1 MNRYSKKDKLENKLN
16 INKRHLIFAISL
28 GILLIISLIPYNMIF
43 TEADTSSDM
52 IQGMNLDLQNTVD
65 LGNNETIDVS
75 DESQKEI
82 NDATVNTVTNIVTNN
97 VSNEVKNETV
107 NEINNTVKSTDK
119 NIENIVTNTVN
130 NNVTNT
136 VTNTVKKDVV
146 DNKLENTVTKDSVI
160 ENTVS
165 LNKVTLNTPVTIEE
179 PIPLAETTL
188 TATLW
193 DTSQYAGGTGTAL
206 TETGV
211 EITGWEKET
220 SKYLQID
227 PGVPADGNSYSV
239 SVILPEEFYIVG
251 TEIALPAGY
260 KNVEFTKNEDIV
272 INDTTKIELNKY
284 SGTAKYTLNDMGVS
298 GTIQVEMGYDVRLWD
313 KQSGSS
319 ITANNVYP
327 IVVILTKTE
336 ANGTETE
343 VKRVC
348 VSKVTAGT
356 GSVNAMSMSAKIE
369 GESQVTSTPTVPK
382 DKKVTIFHGINDN
395 EGKSR
400 YKYYPLA
407 KMEITLP
414 YYTDS
419 VGTKHY
425 IPVDLSSITLGNI
438 ESTSYTVD
446 SSLLETSGKIIINI
460 VNGYWNTGNIFSI
473 VCGPLTDE
481 LLALDVN
488 DYRFQGGK
496 L

>member
-16 INKRHLIFAISL
+16 INKKHLIFAISL

-65 LGNNETIDVS
+65 LGNNETIEVR
-75 DESQKEI
+75 DERQKEI
-82 NDATVNTVTNIVTNN
+82 SDATVNTVTNIVTNN
-97 VSNEVKNETV
+97 VSNEVKNETI

-119 NIENIVTNTVN
+119 NIENI
-130 NNVTNT
+130 VTNT

-227 PGVPADGNSYSV
+227 PGVPADGNTYSV

-272 INDTTKIELNKY
+272 
-284 SGTAKYTLNDMGVS
+284 
-298 GTIQVEMGYDVRLWD
+298 R
-313 KQSGSS
+313 
-319 ITANNVYP
+319 
-327 IVVILTKTE
+327 
-336 ANGTETE
+336 NG
-343 VKRVC
+343 
-348 VSKVTAGT
+348 
-356 GSVNAMSMSAKIE
+356 I
-369 GESQVTSTPTVPK
+369 
-382 DKKVTIFHGINDN
+382 
-395 EGKSR
+395 
-400 YKYYPLA
+400 
-407 KMEITLP
+407 
-414 YYTDS
+414 
-419 VGTKHY
+419 
-425 IPVDLSSITLGNI
+425 
-438 ESTSYTVD
+438 
-446 SSLLETSGKIIINI
+446 
-460 VNGYWNTGNIFSI
+460 
-473 VCGPLTDE
+473 
-481 LLALDVN
+481 
-488 DYRFQGGK
+488 
-496 L
+496 